1 MIDFHLSSSFPDAI
15 IPIFHP
21 MSPCGRTSCHIGY
34 VKLGTGTGK
43 QYDYCFIVYLFIFIT
58 TFRKMSTVSIHKEK
72 TVYLNQEKQ
81 NIQYV
86 HSPTSIHCRSPPS
99 GLHPTSLIVCASA
112 YSFLAR
118 STISPP
124 SRHSSDSRSPHPSP
138 LSMPHTGPCPYNAS

>member
-43 QYDYCFIVYLFIFIT
+43 QYDHCFIVYHFMT
-58 TFRKMSTVSIHKEK
+58 TFRKMSIVSIHKEK

-86 HSPTSIHCRSPPS
+86 HSPTSIHCQSSPS

-124 SRHSSDSRSPHPSP
+124 SRHSSDSRSFHPSP

>member
-1 MIDFHLSSSFPDAI
+1 MRSSAHPPSLYVNKNMIDFHLSSSFPDAI

-21 MSPCGRTSCHIGY
+21 MSPSGRTSCHIGY

-112 YSFLAR
+112 YSFSCPFDYI
-118 STISPP
+118 STVSPQL
-124 SRHSSDSRSPHPSP
+124 R
-138 LSMPHTGPCPYNAS
+138 